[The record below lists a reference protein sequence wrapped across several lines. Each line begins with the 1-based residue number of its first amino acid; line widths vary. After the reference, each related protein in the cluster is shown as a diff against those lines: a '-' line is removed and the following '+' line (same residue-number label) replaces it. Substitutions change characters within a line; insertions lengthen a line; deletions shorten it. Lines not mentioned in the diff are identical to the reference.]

1 MSVPLVN
8 DVLGVNVARVYCCFY
23 SSVHKSSPLFFF
35 RLSAAVARL
44 SGLRSR
50 AYLSFTIVMTLFDDH
65 CYMIS

>member
-35 RLSAAVARL
+35 RLFVFL
-44 SGLRSR
+44 QLLQGLVVSGHVPICHL
-50 AYLSFTIVMTLFDDH
+50 LLL
-65 CYMIS
+65 